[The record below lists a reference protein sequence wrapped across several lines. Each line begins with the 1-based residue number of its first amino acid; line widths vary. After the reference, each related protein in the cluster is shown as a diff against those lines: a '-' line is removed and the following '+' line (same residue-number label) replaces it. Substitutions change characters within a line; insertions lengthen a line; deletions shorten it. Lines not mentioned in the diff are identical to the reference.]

1 MMTGSDKHIILDY
14 PERMPDNT
22 VIALTHKLKSNGLVV
37 ELRPNQ
43 PTAWAA
49 LDWIIP
55 GALTAWV
62 LKPYFDGFLK
72 EAGKDHYLKL
82 TVWLKELCTASRSI
96 HTVILTASDSREKI
110 SRDSQSKSIS
120 IFFQLKDN
128 RKLKLLFDLELSTD
142 DWHAAVDQ
150 MVDMVMENYSPL
162 YPNDRITLAKPFQKS
177 DEYIYAILDR
187 ETKQWVLFDTM
198 ELVGISKKLSE
209 KRRLEGGQ

>member
-1 MMTGSDKHIILDY
+1 MTGSDKHIILDY

>member
-1 MMTGSDKHIILDY
+1 
-14 PERMPDNT
+14 
-22 VIALTHKLKSNGLVV
+22 
-37 ELRPNQ
+37 
-43 PTAWAA
+43 
-49 LDWIIP
+49 
-55 GALTAWV
+55 LTAWV